1 LSWRRNCQLMSL
13 EEDVDAPE
21 VPVCFR
27 GIDVR
32 FEAIECEQKSPPPL
46 PATVLVITR
55 AVNRRTFTYRRIARM
70 SGPTGRRLGRPRHA
84 GRPMTFRVPVRRS
97 SGMIC
102 KTSQTSQTR
111 RSSHAYS

>member
-1 LSWRRNCQLMSL
+1 MSWRRNCQLMSL

-55 AVNRRTFTYRRIARM
+55 AVNRQARLHTARIARM
-70 SGPTGRRLGRPRHA
+70 SGPTGG
-84 GRPMTFRVPVRRS
+84 GSVDRVTPADR
-97 SGMIC
+97 
-102 KTSQTSQTR
+102 
-111 RSSHAYS
+111 